1 MRQIVAFSLQRRP
14 LVILMFFAFIGLGL
28 WGFTRL
34 NIEAYPDPVPPQ
46 VVIITQNAGQSAEEI
61 ERYVTIP
68 IEVAMAGVPNLTTVR
83 STSLFGLSDVRVQF
97 NFNYT
102 YDQALQQVLNRLGQ
116 LSGLPAG
123 AEPAI
128 SPLSPIGEIMRY
140 RLVGPPGYSLAD
152 LNTLQNWVL
161 DRRFKRVPG
170 VVDVTSFGGVSKSY
184 NVVVDLPRMAAY
196 GLTLPQVIE
205 AVRAGNATVGA
216 GTLRI
221 GPQAAVVQGIGL
233 IRNVDDIRNVVI
245 SAENGVPV
253 LLSDLA
259 TVEIGNL
266 PRLGIAG
273 HAEDDDVVLATV
285 LMRRGE
291 QTLPTIHGVQEEVA
305 RINAGGVL
313 PPGVRIVPLYDRE
326 DLVKVTTRTVVHNII
341 EGVALILVIQ
351 WLFLGDFRG
360 ALVVAATIPFAF
372 LFAIL
377 LMMARGESANLLS
390 LGALDFGLLVDA
402 TVIMVENIYR
412 HLGLARKKGH
422 GIPRAP
428 RGSRGLS
435 GLSLIVLRAAGEV
448 DKAIFFSALIIIA
461 AFIPL
466 FTLGGIEGRIFGPM
480 SKTYAYAIIGALLA
494 TFTITPALAAA
505 MLSEDSTER
514 DTLVVRLLRRAHR
527 GLYALAMRARAL
539 CLACAVALFA
549 ATMLLLSTLGA
560 EFLPALEEGNLW
572 VRATMPGT
580 ISLEEG
586 NATVNRI
593 RRVLLEFPEVVTAT
607 SQQGRPDDGT
617 DSAGSFN
624 GEFFLPLRPPEQWK
638 TAKTRDALVHA
649 FQERL
654 SREFVGVD
662 FSYSQAISDNVQEA
676 ASGVKG
682 ANAVKV
688 FGPELDIVTAKA
700 KEIQKVLATVPGVAD
715 LAMSR
720 SLGQPTVAVQI
731 DRARA
736 ARYGLGIDDVN
747 QVVQAAIGGREAGR
761 LYEPGGDRNFPVMV
775 RLDAPYRSSLD
786 AIGRIPVGGSR
797 GATLG
802 DVAEIKLVS
811 GVSYIYREDASRYLP
826 IRFSVRGRDPASTV
840 AEAQEAVAQQVELPP
855 GYRLEWVGEFRN
867 LQDALGRLAV
877 VVPAALGLVVVLL
890 YVQFSNLRETLLV
903 FGIVP
908 MSIVG
913 GVAALA
919 VAGLNFSVPAAIG
932 FLALFGITVM
942 EGIIMMTHFNHL
954 RVEGL
959 PWRRALDQAGED
971 RMRPVFMTCFASF
984 TGLLPMALATGIGA
998 DVQKPLALVVV
1009 GGIGLVPVFILVVF
1023 PAMIDLFGR
1032 SPRAKRVEREAA
1044 ANAAARSAAGDGDRL
1059 GGGARA

>member
-1 MRQIVAFSLQRRP
+1 MRQIVVFVLQRRP
-14 LVILMFFAFIGLGL
+14 LVILLFFAFVGLGL
-28 WGFTRL
+28 WGFTKL

-46 VVIITQNAGQSAEEI
+46 VVIVTQNPGQSAEEI

-68 IEVAMAGVPNLTTVR
+68 IEVAMAGLPNLTSVR

-116 LSGLPAG
+116 LHTLPEE

-140 RLVGPPGYSLAD
+140 RLVGPPGFSPAD
-152 LNTLQNWVL
+152 LKTLQEWVL

-170 VVDVTSFGGVSKSY
+170 VVDVTSFGGLSKSY
-184 NVVVDLPRMAAY
+184 NVVVNMPRLAAY
-196 GLTLPQVIE
+196 GLALPQVVE

-216 GTLRI
+216 GTIRI

-233 IRNVDDIRNVVI
+233 LRGLDDIRNVVI
-245 SAENGVPV
+245 SAEKGVPV
-253 LLSDLA
+253 LVSDVA

-273 HAEDDDVVLATV
+273 HESDDDVVLATV

-291 QTLPTIHGVQEEVA
+291 QTLPTIRAVQQEVA

-341 EGVALILVIQ
+341 EGVVLILVIQ

-372 LFAIL
+372 LFAIM
-377 LMMARGESANLLS
+377 LMLARGESANLLS

-412 HLGLARKKGH
+412 HLGLARASGQ
-422 GIPRAP
+422 GVVARP

-480 SKTYAYAIIGALLA
+480 SKTYAYAIVGALLA

-505 MLSEDSTER
+505 MLREDSRER
-514 DTLVVRLLRRAHR
+514 DTLVVRALRRGHR
-527 GLYALAMRARAL
+527 ALYAAAMRARGF
-539 CLACAVALFA
+539 CLAAAAALFA
-549 ATMLLLSTLGA
+549 GAIFLLSTLGA

-593 RRVLLEFPEVVTAT
+593 RGVLLEFPEVITAT

-617 DSAGSFN
+617 DSAGFFN
-624 GEFFLPLRPPEQWK
+624 AEFFLPLRPPEQWR
-638 TAKTRDALVHA
+638 TAPNRDGLVHA
-649 FQERL
+649 MQERL
-654 SREFVGVD
+654 SRDFVGID

-688 FGPELDIVTAKA
+688 LGPELDIVTRKA
-700 KEIQKVLATVPGVAD
+700 EEVRRVLATIPGVAD
-715 LAMSR
+715 LAVSR

-736 ARYGLGIDDVN
+736 ARYGLGVDGIN
-747 QVVQAAIGGREAGR
+747 QVVQAAVGGRDAGR
-761 LYEPGGDRNFPVMV
+761 LYEPGGDRNFPLIV

-786 AIGRIPVGGSR
+786 AIGRIRLGASG
-797 GATLG
+797 GATLA
-802 DVAEIKLVS
+802 DVADIRLVS

-840 AEAQEAVAQQVELPP
+840 AEAQEEVGQRVEMPP

-867 LQDALGRLAV
+867 LQDAIGRLVV
-877 VVPAALGLVVVLL
+877 VVPAALGLVLVLL

-903 FGIVP
+903 FAIVP
-908 MSIVG
+908 MSIIG

-942 EGIIMMTHFNHL
+942 EGIIMMSHFNHL
-954 RVEGL
+954 RMEGM
-959 PWRRALDQAGED
+959 PWRRALDQTGED

-984 TGLLPMALATGIGA
+984 AGLLPMALATGIGA

-1009 GGIGLVPVFILVVF
+1009 GGIGLVPVFILVVL
-1023 PAMIDLFGR
+1023 AMSLRLAWQHWFG
-1032 SPRAKRVEREAA
+1032 AA
-1044 ANAAARSAAGDGDRL
+1044 
-1059 GGGARA
+1059 

>member
-1 MRQIVAFSLQRRP
+1 MRQIVAFALQRRP
-14 LVILMFFAFIGLGL
+14 LIILLFFAFIAVGLV
-28 WGFTRL
+28 GFTRL

-46 VVIITQNAGQSAEEI
+46 VVVITQNPGQSAEEI
-61 ERYVTIP
+61 ERYVSIP
-68 IEVAMAGVPNLTTVR
+68 IEVAMAGLPNLASVR

-116 LSGLPAG
+116 LQTLPEG
-123 AEPAI
+123 VKPAI

-152 LNTLQNWVL
+152 LKTLQDWVL

-170 VVDVTSFGGVSKSY
+170 VIDVTSFGGHAKSY
-184 NVVVDLPRMAAY
+184 NVVVDLRRMAAH
-196 GLTLPQVIE
+196 GLTLPQVIA

-216 GTLRI
+216 GTIRV

-233 IRNVDDIRNVVI
+233 IRGMDDLASVVVA
-245 SAENGVPV
+245 AEGGVPV
-253 LLSDLA
+253 LLSDIA
-259 TVEIGNL
+259 RVEVGHM

-273 HAEDDDVVLATV
+273 HEGDNDVVLATV

-291 QTLPTIHGVQEEVA
+291 QTLPTIRGVQAEVA

-326 DLVKVTTRTVVHNII
+326 DLVKVTTRTVTHNII
-341 EGVALILVIQ
+341 EGVLLILLVQ
-351 WLFLGDFRG
+351 YLFLGDFRG
-360 ALVVAATIPFAF
+360 ALVVAATVPFAF

-377 LMMARGESANLLS
+377 LMLARGESANLLS

-412 HLGLARKKGH
+412 HLGLARAHGGH
-422 GIPRAP
+422 RIPAP
-428 RGSRGLS
+428 PVQSGGLS
-435 GLSLIVLRAAGEV
+435 GISLTVLRAAGEV

-505 MLSEDSTER
+505 LLSENSRER
-514 DTLVVRLLRRAHR
+514 DTPVVRVLRWGHR
-527 GLYALAMRARAL
+527 NLYRLAMRARAV
-539 CLACAVALFA
+539 CIGLAAMTFAGAV
-549 ATMLLLSTLGA
+549 LLLSNLGA
-560 EFLPALEEGNLW
+560 EFLPTLEEGNLW

-593 RRVLLEFPEVVTAT
+593 RGVLMEFPEVITAT

-617 DSAGSFN
+617 DPAGFFN
-624 GEFFLPLRPPEQWK
+624 AEFFLPLRPPEQWT
-638 TAKTRDALVHA
+638 TARTRDGLVHA
-649 FQERL
+649 MQARL
-654 SREFVGVD
+654 SREFVGIE
-662 FSYSQAISDNVQEA
+662 FSYAQAISDNVQEA

-682 ANAVKV
+682 ANAIKV
-688 FGPELDIVTAKA
+688 FGPELDILARKA
-700 KEIQKVLATVPGVAD
+700 EEIRRVLATVPGVAD
-715 LAMSR
+715 LAVFR
-720 SLGQPTVAVQI
+720 SLGQPTVSIRI

-736 ARYGLGIDDVN
+736 ARFGLSVDDIN
-747 QVVQAAIGGREAGR
+747 QVIQAAIGGREAGR
-761 LYEPGGDRNFPVMV
+761 LYEPGGDRNFPIVV
-775 RLDAPYRSSLD
+775 RLDEQYRDSLE
-786 AIGRIPVGGSR
+786 AIGRIPVGGR
-797 GATLG
+797 GGATLA
-802 DVAEIKLVS
+802 DVADIRLVS
-811 GVSYIYREDASRYLP
+811 GVSYIYREDASRYVP

-840 AEAQEAVAQQVELPP
+840 AEAQAMVEAQVEMPP
-855 GYRLEWVGEFRN
+855 GYRLDWVGEFRN
-867 LQDALGRLAV
+867 LQDALKRLMV
-877 VVPAALGLVVVLL
+877 VVPAALALILVLL
-890 YVQFSNLRETLLV
+890 YVQFNMLRETLLV

-908 MSIVG
+908 MSITG
-913 GVAALA
+913 GVLALW

-942 EGIIMMTHFNHL
+942 EGIILLSHFNHL
-954 RVEGL
+954 RLEGM
-959 PWRRALDQAGED
+959 PWRMALDQAGQD
-971 RMRPVFMTCFASF
+971 RLRPVFMTCFASF
-984 TGLLPMALATGIGA
+984 FGLLPMALASGIGA

-1009 GGIGLVPVFILVVF
+1009 GGIGLVPLFILVTF
-1023 PAMIDLFGR
+1023 PAMIDLLGKPR
-1032 SPRAKRVEREAA
+1032 SVRRAER
-1044 ANAAARSAAGDGDRL
+1044 RAAGTGL
-1059 GGGARA
+1059 GAQA

>member
-1 MRQIVAFSLQRRP
+1 MRHVVTFALQRRP
-14 LVILMFFAFIGLGL
+14 LVILLFFVFIAVGL
-28 WGFTRL
+28 WAFTRL

-46 VVIITQNAGQSAEEI
+46 VVIITQNPGQSAEEI

-68 IEVAMAGVPNLTTVR
+68 IEVAMAGVPNLTSVR

-97 NFNYT
+97 NFNFT

-116 LSGLPAG
+116 LHTLPEG
-123 AEPAI
+123 VEPQI

-152 LNTLQNWVL
+152 LKTLQDWVL

-170 VVDVTSFGGVSKSY
+170 VVDVTSFGGLSKSY
-184 NVVVDLPRMAAY
+184 NVVVDLRRMAAY
-196 GLTLPQVIE
+196 GMTLPQVIE

-216 GTLRI
+216 GTIRI

-233 IRNVDDIRNVVI
+233 IRDVDDINNVVI

-253 LLSDLA
+253 LLSDIA
-259 TVEIGNL
+259 AVEVGNL
-266 PRLGIAG
+266 PRLGVAG
-273 HAEDDDVVLATV
+273 HAEDNDVVLATV

-291 QTLPTIHGVQEEVA
+291 QTLPTIRGVQQEVA

-313 PPGVRIVPLYDRE
+313 PPGVKIVPLYDRE

-341 EGVALILVIQ
+341 EGVALILLIQ

-372 LFAIL
+372 LFAIV
-377 LMMARGESANLLS
+377 LMLARGESANLLS

-412 HLGLARKKGH
+412 HLGLARSQAH
-422 GIPRAP
+422 RQPAP
-428 RGSRGLS
+428 RGSRGFS
-435 GLSLIVLRAAGEV
+435 GLSLIVLRAAREV

-480 SKTYAYAIIGALLA
+480 SKTYAYAIVGALLA

-505 MLSEDSTER
+505 MLREDSEER
-514 DTLVVRLLRRAHR
+514 DTLLVR
-527 GLYALAMRARAL
+527 GLRAAYRVLYGLAMRARAL
-539 CLACAVALFA
+539 CLVLAAALFA
-549 ATMLLLSTLGA
+549 GAIFLLSSLGA

-593 RRVLLEFPEVVTAT
+593 RGVLMEFPEVITAT

-617 DSAGSFN
+617 DSAGFFN
-624 GEFFLPLRPPEQWK
+624 AEFFLPLRPPEQWR
-638 TAKTRDALVHA
+638 TAPNRDGLVHA
-649 FQERL
+649 MQGRL
-654 SREFVGVD
+654 SREFVGID

-688 FGPELDIVTAKA
+688 LGPELDIVTRKA
-700 KEIQKVLATVPGVAD
+700 EEIRQILATVPGVAD
-715 LAMSR
+715 LAVSR

-761 LYEPGGDRNFPVMV
+761 LYEAGGDRNFPVVV
-775 RLDAPYRSSLD
+775 RLDAPYRSSLE
-786 AIGRIPVGGSR
+786 AIGRIPVGGPR
-797 GATLG
+797 GATLA

-811 GVSYIYREDASRYLP
+811 GTSYIYREDASRYLP

-840 AEAQEAVAQQVELPP
+840 AEAQEEVAQRVELPP

-867 LQDALGRLAV
+867 LQEAIGRLMV
-877 VVPAALGLVVVLL
+877 VVPAAFALIVVLL

-959 PWRRALDQAGED
+959 PWRRALDQAGQD

-1032 SPRAKRVEREAA
+1032 SRRSRQAERAAVRATRAA
-1044 ANAAARSAAGDGDRL
+1044 AAAARADQERL
-1059 GGGARA
+1059 GARA